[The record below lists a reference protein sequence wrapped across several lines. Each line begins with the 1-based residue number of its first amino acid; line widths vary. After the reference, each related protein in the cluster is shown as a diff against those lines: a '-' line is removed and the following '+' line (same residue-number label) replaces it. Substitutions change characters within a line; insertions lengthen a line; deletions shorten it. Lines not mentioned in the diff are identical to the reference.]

1 MLSFQKRIRFIVM
14 DVDGTLT
21 DGKINMG
28 DSGEMMKAFDIKDG
42 CGIKEILPKCSLV
55 PVIITARNSEILKN
69 RCNELGV
76 LELHQG
82 VRNKIGT
89 LEKILN
95 EFSERD
101 GTSYSLQNVAYV
113 GDDLL
118 DIQCMKAIKEAGGL
132 TACPCDAAREVVD
145 IASFICTKK
154 GGDGAIRELIDWITG
169 IYPGR
174 RSELERI
181 RTICPVA
188 YDFISK
194 FNPSTNFDGR
204 YDLGNGVFANVM
216 SYITREACLTCYET
230 HEKYIDVQ
238 YVIYGTE
245 MMMTQPVEE
254 LDECI
259 STPYNEA
266 KDITL
271 YNNNSGKVSILN
283 PGDSIIL
290 YTNDAHRGA
299 ILVCRPTPV
308 RKIVVK
314 VPIGNVKGKGKM

>member
-1 MLSFQKRIRFIVM
+1 MLRFQKQIRFIVM

-21 DGKINMG
+21 DGKIYMG

-42 CGIKEILPKCSLV
+42 CGIKEILPKCSIV

-69 RCNELGV
+69 RCKELDV
-76 LELHQG
+76 LEIHQG
-82 VRNKIGT
+82 VRNKIGE
-89 LEKILN
+89 LEKILTD
-95 EFSERD
+95 FSERD
-101 GTSYSLQNVAYV
+101 GSSYSLQNVAYI

-118 DIQCMKAIKEAGGL
+118 DIQCMEPIKEAGGL
-132 TACPCDAAREVVD
+132 AVCPSDAAREVVD

-154 GGDGAIRELIDWITG
+154 GGDGAIREFIDWIAG
-169 IYPGR
+169 INSGS

-181 RTICPVA
+181 RTISSVA
-188 YDFISK
+188 YGFITN
-194 FNPSTNFDGR
+194 FNSSTNSDGR

-216 SYITREACLTCYET
+216 SYITKEACLTCYET
-230 HEKYIDVQ
+230 HKKYIDVQ

-245 MMMTQPVEE
+245 IMMTQPVEE
-254 LDECI
+254 LNDCVF
-259 STPYNEA
+259 TPYNEA
-266 KDITL
+266 KDITF
-271 YNNNSGKVSILN
+271 YDNNFGKVSILN

-299 ILVCRPTPV
+299 ISVSRPTPV

-314 VPIGNVKGKGKM
+314 VPLSNVAGKGKM